1 MKEIAPEITERA
13 ARLLSAGRLRRE
25 RLEALPGDV
34 RPCGEGQAYIVQDA
48 LHAQLTAAGC
58 GAVVGHK
65 IGCTTPVMQQYLGIP
80 NPCAGGVFES
90 TVRHL
95 TGAFSY
101 EDFLHPGVECEMA
114 VTLGADLPPGGAPYD
129 RETAGEAVEALMAAI
144 EVVDDRW
151 TDYRSMDTETL
162 IADDFFGAGC
172 VLGAS
177 DTDWRSQDPRSI
189 AGTMWINGRV
199 TGSGTGSDI
208 LGHPFEGLAWLAN
221 LMAERGL
228 TLRAGEFV
236 LLGSLVETQWVNRG
250 DVVTIELED
259 LGGATARFD

>member
-1 MKEIAPEITERA
+1 MTEMAPETIERA
-13 ARLLSAGRLRRE
+13 ARLLSAGRLRME
-25 RLEALPGDV
+25 RLEALPDDV
-34 RPCGEGQAYIVQDA
+34 RPCGEGQAYSVLDA
-48 LHAQLTAAGC
+48 LHAQLTSPGC

-65 IGCTTPVMQQYLGIP
+65 IGCTTPVMQQFLNIP
-80 NPCAGGVFES
+80 NPCAGGVFEP

-95 TGAFSY
+95 KGTFSH

-129 RETAGEAVEALMAAI
+129 RESAGEAVEALMAAI

-151 TDYRSMDTETL
+151 IDYKSMDTATL

-172 VLGAS
+172 VLGLPVA
-177 DTDWRSQDPRSI
+177 DWRSRNPRTT
-189 AGTMWINGRV
+189 AGTMWINGNEA
-199 TGSGTGSDI
+199 GTGTGKDI

-259 LGGATARFD
+259 LGVATARFE